1 MFCAT
6 QWFSPCKREPGEPNR
21 KFTEPEEVKA
31 SSLHLTVFFFTDF
44 FVLPSHVINFAKS
57 NHQSRFPVLV
67 LSIWFWPK
75 LQTNAPVQVWAQD
88 SKFLFCSDC
97 FQHSGRMF
105 SVCLS
110 GVGQVLLL
118 KVLFIKSIK
127 SVPKGKLPSAVLPQT
142 SLSYWLVESN
152 KLALLQKRH

>member
-1 MFCAT
+1 MVIYKI
-6 QWFSPCKREPGEPNR
+6 CKRRVRTCLVPCSVPLSGFLHVSENLENPTGSLQR
-21 KFTEPEEVKA
+21 KWRLPVCTWR
-31 SSLHLTVFFFTDF
+31 SFFFLTDF
-44 FVLPSHVINFAKS
+44 FVLPSHVINFVKS
-57 NHQSRFPVLV
+57 NHQSRFPVLD

-88 SKFLFCSDC
+88 FKILFCSDC

-127 SVPKGKLPSAVLPQT
+127 SVPKGKLPSTVLP
-142 SLSYWLVESN
+142 
-152 KLALLQKRH
+152 